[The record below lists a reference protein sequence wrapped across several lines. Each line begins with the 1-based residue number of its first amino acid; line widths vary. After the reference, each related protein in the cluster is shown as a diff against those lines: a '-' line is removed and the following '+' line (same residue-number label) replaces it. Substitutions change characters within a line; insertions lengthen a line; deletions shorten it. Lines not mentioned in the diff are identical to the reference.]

1 MDELIEVTIPGRQK
15 YRLAYLVLDLNG
27 TIALDGN
34 VVDGVGE
41 RLHAL
46 SKLLDIYVITAD
58 TFGGAQEITEN
69 LGVKIHKVKAGEE
82 KAQKLKCVQ
91 RLGKENVIAIGNGSN
106 DAAMLRESILG
117 ICIIGPEGAAREAV
131 NSSDIVVTSINTA
144 LDLILKPTR
153 LIATLRE

>member
-1 MDELIEVTIPGRQK
+1 MIEVTIPGRRI
-15 YRLAYLVLDLNG
+15 YRLDYLVLDLNG

-34 VVDGVGE
+34 IIKGVGE
-41 RLHAL
+41 RVHAL

-58 TFGGAQEITEN
+58 TFGGAQEIAEN

-82 KAQKLKCVQ
+82 KVQKLKFVQ
-91 RLGKENVIAIGNGSN
+91 RLGSENVVAIGNGSN

-117 ICIIGPEGAAREAV
+117 ISVIGPEGAAREAV
-131 NSSDIVVTSINTA
+131 NGSDIVVTSINAA